1 MERHR
6 KIGAAIAIVAA
17 LIAVAGLTVAHLGVP
32 ISDGIAVVG
41 ILIGVGVARGKFSSA
56 PDAAKKS

>member
-1 MERHR
+1 MTANR
-6 KIGAAIAIVAA
+6 KLGAAIAIVAA

-41 ILIGVGVARGKFSSA
+41 ILIGVGVARGKFSRA
-56 PDAAKKS
+56 PNTTKKN

>member
-1 MERHR
+1 MTTNR

-32 ISDGIAVVG
+32 ISCGIAVIG
-41 ILIGVGVARGKFSSA
+41 IAIGTGVARGKFSSA
-56 PDAAKKS
+56 PNATKKD